1 MGTQED
7 SYARQQFEERLR
19 RDPLLRES
27 HERTRLKI
35 AAARRTRLH
44 SFGLAGGRR

>member
-1 MGTQED
+1 MGTRDEYEAERFQ
-7 SYARQQFEERLR
+7 ERLR
-19 RDPLLRES
+19 RDPLLREA
-27 HERTRLKI
+27 HERTQRKL